1 MKSVTF
7 STATKTKKNCTA
19 YDLRDQVIAFLTV
32 HGMAEQSAKEIT
44 SVILDQTYEPVCIN
58 PDCANSDFTRA
69 LALFQ
74 LIFSGDID
82 IIPAYIAYRPKEGGM
97 RLTVLRGYS
106 YGDVIDYIKDH
117 MEITIA

>member
-7 STATKTKKNCTA
+7 AASAKTKKNYTA
-19 YDLRDQVIAFLTV
+19 HDLCEQVVTFLTA
-32 HGMAEQSAKEIT
+32 HGMSEHYASNIT
-44 SVILDQTYEPVCIN
+44 SVKDDTYVYVN

-74 LIFSGDID
+74 LIFSCDSLSTV
-82 IIPAYIAYRPKEGGM
+82 AYIAYRPNEGGM
-97 RLTVLRGYS
+97 RLTVSSGCT
-106 YGDVIDYIKDH
+106 YGDVIDYIKEH

>member
-7 STATKTKKNCTA
+7 SASAKTKKNYTA
-19 YDLRDQVIAFLTV
+19 YDLRKQVIAFLIT
-32 HGMAEQSAKEIT
+32 HGMNEYHAINIT
-44 SVILDQTYEPVCIN
+44 SVKDDTYVYVN

-74 LIFSGDID
+74 LIFSDASLSAVG
-82 IIPAYIAYRPKEGGM
+82 YIAYRPNEGGM
-97 RLTVLRGYS
+97 RLTVS
-106 YGDVIDYIKDH
+106 SDCTYGDVIDYIKEH

>member
-7 STATKTKKNCTA
+7 AASAKTKKNYTA
-19 YDLRDQVIAFLTV
+19 HDLKEEVITFLTA
-32 HGMAEQSAKEIT
+32 HGMGKHHASGIT
-44 SVILDQTYEPVCIN
+44 SVKDDTYVYVN

-74 LIFSGDID
+74 LIFSGDSLS
-82 IIPAYIAYRPKEGGM
+82 AVGYIAYRPNEGGM
-97 RLTVLRGYS
+97 RLTVSSGCT
-106 YGDVIDYIKDH
+106 YGDVIDYIKEH